1 MKFLQTAIANFRTL
15 ALGALSTDEVHR
27 VKEAHDLLANGWP
40 GRDGDFAKHP
50 LKKQVDARQKV
61 IRELA
66 SGEPERQRKALQTK
80 NLDVTLAGERERNQ
94 KLRAIRY
101 FDEIPT
107 PKLNLRTARQFCES
121 DIKGR
126 PDFADEDEAW
136 RQKKF
141 PDIADEDV
149 RKEASLIWRWSGVFV
164 SEALV
169 RYSPDKLDDTEIK
182 AKILKNFQ
190 DHLMGLQEQAFLL
203 RLDNIAKVASAPI
216 PSRMKSY
223 AGYMGSP
230 DIVSGLKDL
239 WRTRSAAGFERK
251 FGWIRRIEERI
262 LISPAARN

>member
-15 ALGALSTDEVHR
+15 ALGALSTDEVQR
-27 VKEAHDLLANGWP
+27 VKEARDLLSNGWP

-50 LKKQVDARQKV
+50 LKQHVEARQKV

-80 NLDVTLAGERERNQ
+80 NLDATLAGERERHQ
-94 KLRAIRY
+94 KLRAMRY

-107 PKLNLRTARQFCES
+107 PDLNLRTARQFCES
-121 DIKGR
+121 DIEGR

-136 RQKKF
+136 RKRKF

-164 SEALV
+164 SEVLLH
-169 RYSPDKLDDTEIK
+169 YSSDKHDDAVIK
-182 AKILKNFQ
+182 EKILNNYQ
-190 DHLMGLQEQAFLL
+190 NQLMGLQEQTFLR

-216 PSRMKSY
+216 PGRMTSY
-223 AGYMGSP
+223 AEYMGGP
-230 DIVSGLKDL
+230 DILSGLKEL
-239 WRTRSAAGFERK
+239 WRTRSAEGFERK
-251 FGWIRRIEERI
+251 FGWIRRIEEKI